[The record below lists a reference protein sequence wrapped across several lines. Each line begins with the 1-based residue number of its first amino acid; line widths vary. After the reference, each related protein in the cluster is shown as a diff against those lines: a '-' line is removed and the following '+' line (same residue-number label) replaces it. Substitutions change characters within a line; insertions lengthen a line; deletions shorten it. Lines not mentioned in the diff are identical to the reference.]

1 MSITSYLESTSRFIS
16 SASPVLSRFTSSS
29 TCQPISVIVPAII
42 IHHSHTH
49 TRLFDFS
56 HFLIMGLL
64 HSRLRTYLFNKSFP
78 HKTSFIYW
86 TASKCLRD
94 NGTGLDLSRSSVYFL
109 VSRFIIIFCLFR
121 VVDIA
126 GYLSAFYCTLN
137 TRCRVVSYRDH
148 RLPKQC

>member
-1 MSITSYLESTSRFIS
+1 MHHLVFGINFQIHFVS
-16 SASPVLSRFTSSS
+16 FTSLVSIHFLIHLS
-29 TCQPISVIVPAII
+29 THLCYRPRY
-42 IHHSHTH
+42 HHPSLTHTH

-109 VSRFIIIFCLFR
+109 VSRFIIIFLFIPCGR
-121 VVDIA
+121 HSWLLVSFLLHVK
-126 GYLSAFYCTLN
+126 YSLS
-137 TRCRVVSYRDH
+137 CRIVS
-148 RLPKQC
+148 